1 MSETVT
7 IVPGDRVL
15 GVCLFGNVE
24 GIYQGQG
31 MQDDGT
37 RYALVIDDL
46 GRRRELPLSPP
57 GETGGFQFY
66 RFD

>member
-1 MSETVT
+1 MSATVT

-15 GVCLFGNVE
+15 GVCTFGTVE
-24 GIYQGQG
+24 GVYQGQG

-46 GRRRELPLSPP
+46 GRRRELPLPIP
-57 GETGGFQFY
+57 GQSNGFQFY

>member
-15 GVCLFGNVE
+15 AMCIFGNVE
-24 GIYQGQG
+24 GVYKGQG

-46 GRRRELPLSPP
+46 GRRRELPLPIP
-57 GETGGFQFY
+57 GDTGGFKFY